1 MQYGEVAGKKISR
14 VVLGCASNAFRAGK
28 NCDELLSAAKKGG
41 INLLDTARGY
51 GKSEEVIG
59 SYFARTGERD
69 SFYIQSK
76 GGLHGLFG
84 NNRVNEKCLRAD
96 LQKSLQA
103 LQTDR
108 IDFYLLHRDNEKLPV
123 GEIVE
128 LLNDFQ
134 NAGMVRT
141 FGVSN
146 WDHRRIESAN
156 EYAYRHGLTPLAV
169 SEPQFSLAE
178 VKRWTW
184 IGCRSVTGA
193 KGEEERAWYRKTQF
207 PLMAFSPLG
216 GGFLSGKV
224 KSGDKKTVKNLSF
237 DSRVSYVCE
246 ENMERLRRAEEVAK
260 ELNASVAEVALAWL
274 FAQNM
279 NVFAVVGS
287 GSARSLQSCIA
298 ATGITLTDEQATY
311 LTGENLSV

>member
-14 VVLGCASNAFRAGK
+14 VVLGCASNAFRTGK

-59 SYFARTGERD
+59 DYLARTGERNW
-69 SFYIQSK
+69 FYIQSK
-76 GGLHGLFG
+76 GGLHGLLG

-96 LQKSLQA
+96 LKKSLQA
-103 LQTDR
+103 LRTDY
-108 IDFYLLHRDNEKLPV
+108 IDFYLLHRDNEKMPV

-128 LLNDFQ
+128 LLNEFQ

-146 WDHRRIESAN
+146 WNYRRIESAN
-156 EYAYRHGLTPLAV
+156 EYAYRHGLTPLVA

-216 GGFLSGKV
+216 GGFLSGRV
-224 KSGDKKTVKNLSF
+224 KSEDKKTVKNLSF

-246 ENMERLRRAEEVAK
+246 ENIERLRRAEEVAK
-260 ELNASVAEVALAWL
+260 TLGVSVSEVALAWL
-274 FAQNM
+274 FTQGM

-287 GSARSLQSCIA
+287 GSERSLLSSVA
-298 ATGITLTDEQATY
+298 ASELLLTADQAAY
-311 LTGENLSV
+311 LAGN

>member
-1 MQYGEVAGKKISR
+1 
-14 VVLGCASNAFRAGK
+14 
-28 NCDELLSAAKKGG
+28 
-41 INLLDTARGY
+41 
-51 GKSEEVIG
+51 
-59 SYFARTGERD
+59 
-69 SFYIQSK
+69 
-76 GGLHGLFG
+76 LFG